1 MTTPDRRIGEILG
14 GLGSGGRTP
23 RKKKPKTLARLAAI
37 GAVGAGGVLAYDFVE
52 RESRA
57 PGRRPPAAHAPVAT
71 ADQSRACLN
80 ALAPPQGDSPYQ
92 RAVSRYAYRGGAD
105 YVNCVAESVCARLR
119 DDPVTYFYHRLSQPN
134 TCRRLT
140 GACGRVADAVEP
152 ADAVAC
158 AFDPAERVALDR
170 CFQGLDERDRE
181 ALRCALDANCGE
193 QTYAARYGVSPAM
206 LRQQVS
212 RARQRLGRCLG
223 ETSP

>member
-23 RKKKPKTLARLAAI
+23 RKKKPSTLARLVAV
-37 GAVGAGGVLAYDFVE
+37 GAVGAGGVVAYDYVE
-52 RESRA
+52 QQSRA
-57 PGRRPPAAHAPVAT
+57 SGPRPQPYAPVAS
-71 ADQSRACLN
+71 AEQNRACLN
-80 ALAPPQGDSPYQ
+80 ALTAAPGESPYE
-92 RAVSRYAYRGGAD
+92 RAVSHYAYRGGAD
-105 YVNCVAESVCARLR
+105 YVNCVAETVCARLR
-119 DDPVTYFYHRLSQPN
+119 DDPVSYFYTRLSQPN

-140 GACGRVADAVEP
+140 GVCGHVADAVDP

-158 AFDPAERVALDR
+158 TFDPAERVAVDQ
-170 CFQGLDERDRE
+170 CFGRLDERDRD
-181 ALRCALDANCGE
+181 ALRCIVDPDCGE
-193 QTYAARYGVSPAM
+193 QTYAARYGVSPAT